1 MTDQVDQEELRPSRR
16 ATASGQIRR
25 LVAAIS
31 QGDDA
36 LVQDTITQ
44 LGSRHRYLAP
54 LGMVVGA
61 FAMLFEGLRLV
72 VTNWRLTLVQVL
84 PAMWIWIAMLDLK
97 AHVLHGKS
105 FHVLR
110 GPILIPIILLI
121 AAITAAGFYLNG
133 VFAFAIAKPG
143 PPEIRPAFAQAR
155 GHLPIVLGSGF
166 VVGLLLGVATM
177 VFPRWG
183 SPWFAVALSIVIGI
197 MMVLYVSLPS
207 RLIGMKT
214 TYSKVDALKATAV
227 GGALGAAVCSPPYA
241 IGRVGILM
249 LGSHA
254 LFIPGLF
261 VLAFGVVLQTGATSS
276 VKAIKM
282 SAKLVAGNHP
292 PPAAVVAPDEPT
304 PGA

>member
-1 MTDQVDQEELRPSRR
+1 MTDSVDPEVLEPTRR
-16 ATASGQIRR
+16 AVASGQLRR
-25 LVAAIS
+25 LVAAIRD
-31 QGDDA
+31 GDDA
-36 LVQDTITQ
+36 LVQDTIDQ
-44 LGSRHRYLAP
+44 LGARHRYLAP

-84 PAMWIWIAMLDLK
+84 PAMWIWVAMLDLK

-121 AAITAAGFYLNG
+121 ASITAAAFFLNG

-143 PPEIRPAFAQAR
+143 PPEIRPAFAEAR
-155 GHLPIVLGSGF
+155 GHLRIVLGSGF

-183 SPWFAVALSIVIGI
+183 DPWFAVALSIVVGV

-207 RLIGMKT
+207 RLIGMKS
-214 TYSKVDALKATAV
+214 TYSRGDALKATAV

-241 IGRVGILM
+241 IGRIGILM

-292 PPAAVVAPDEPT
+292 PSSGAPT
-304 PGA
+304 PDAPR